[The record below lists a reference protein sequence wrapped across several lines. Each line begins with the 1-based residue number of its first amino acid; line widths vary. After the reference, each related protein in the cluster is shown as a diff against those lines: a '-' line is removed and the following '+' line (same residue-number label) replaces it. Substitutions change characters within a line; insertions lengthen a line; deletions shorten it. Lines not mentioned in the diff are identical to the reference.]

1 MQSAGLRVVRSP
13 DYYIR
18 SPPGNS
24 LAFINFAYET
34 ASLFFL
40 DSGTKVLTH
49 DVSDFAKFGFFMDW
63 LMSHEC
69 CFYLKDSNGKVLYY
83 IQRLSVSNFAL

>member
-13 DYYIR
+13 DFYIR

-34 ASLFFL
+34 ASLFLL
-40 DSGTKVLTH
+40 DSGTKVLMH
-49 DVSDFAKFGFFMDW
+49 EISDFANFGFFLNW
-63 LMSHEC
+63 LTSHDC
-69 CFYLKDSNGKVLYY
+69 TFYLKDSNGKVL
-83 IQRLSVSNFAL
+83 